1 MPGALGLPFGRR
13 GRSIGQH
20 MDAGLARMGPRI
32 YDANMLSGGGRG
44 RRYAQNLD
52 GDAPSNTAPPPP
64 PTPPAPEAKGK
75 TLLESYE
82 EYLNKGLDAIGVAP
96 VILTK
101 DPQLRDVVWGLAP
114 FVAAYVIYDR
124 DNVRDKARSAG
135 LPL

>member
-1 MPGALGLPFGRR
+1 
-13 GRSIGQH
+13 
-20 MDAGLARMGPRI
+20 MDAGLAKMGPRI
-32 YDANMLSGGGRG
+32 YDANMLSGDGLG

-52 GDAPSNTAPPPP
+52 GDAPSNTAPPA
-64 PTPPAPEAKGK
+64 PPAPVVKGK

-101 DPQLRDVVWGLAP
+101 DPQLRDVAWGLAP

-124 DNVRDKARSAG
+124 DNVRDKARNAG